1 MSALQLDTVVGRARV
16 GCKGP
21 AAESWLA
28 THGIRVPRAANSY
41 EVDESGVL
49 TARLATSE
57 FLVESTETAS
67 ETTVGSVR
75 SALHGG
81 DYPKGVYPVL
91 RSDFVLEISGAQ
103 SEELFLQT
111 CAVDIAP
118 VARVSAATAG
128 PIVMTSMIGVAVVLA
143 CRRTSASPQSPG
155 GSEPRTLSLSRPAIE
170 GSGSTRFT
178 VWSDPSYSTYFHSQL
193 QAIAADVIGRY

>member
-1 MSALQLDTVVGRARV
+1 MSELKLDAVVGRARV

-28 THGIRVPRAANSY
+28 THGVRVPRDANSY
-41 EVDESGVL
+41 HIDERGVL

-57 FLVESTETAS
+57 FLLESTETAS
-67 ETTVGSVR
+67 EGIVGSIR
-75 SALHGG
+75 STLHSG

-91 RSDFVLEISGAQ
+91 RSDFLLEISGAQ

-111 CAVDIAP
+111 CAVDLAP
-118 VARVSAATAG
+118 VARASTASTG

-143 CRRTSASPQSPG
+143 CRQVP
-155 GSEPRTLSLSRPAIE
+155 
-170 GSGSTRFT
+170 GSTRFT

-193 QAIAADVIGRY
+193 QTIAADVIGRY